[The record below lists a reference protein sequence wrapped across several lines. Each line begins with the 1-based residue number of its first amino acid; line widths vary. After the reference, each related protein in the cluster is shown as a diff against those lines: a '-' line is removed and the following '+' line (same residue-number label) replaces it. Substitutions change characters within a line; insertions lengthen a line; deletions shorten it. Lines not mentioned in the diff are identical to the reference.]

1 MTTVKGE
8 YIESLWERAVH
19 TLEHA
24 KLALSFSS
32 DTAANRSYYAA
43 FYAVSAVFALEGKAF
58 RRHSALEAAV
68 HRDLVRSGR
77 WPARLGEGYSQLLK
91 TRSVSDYGP
100 GQNVSREDAERA
112 ITAAAEILRAVA
124 EAHPEHF
131 TGPEGERPDADCEQ
145 GDR

>member
-1 MTTVKGE
+1 MNDLASDFWKDANEALCVARHDLPL
-8 YIESLWERAVH
+8 SANAAASRA
-19 TLEHA
+19 
-24 KLALSFSS
+24 
-32 DTAANRSYYAA
+32 YYAV

-100 GQNVSREDAERA
+100 GQNVSREDAEKA
-112 ITAAAEILRAVA
+112 IAAAAEILRAVA
-124 EAHPEHF
+124 DAHPEHF

-145 GDR
+145 GGR